1 MATQTDTATA
11 TETTLTLDPP
21 QPLQTVQP
29 EQAAG
34 LVPLEGGAEER
45 SSRRRSTRS
54 SPSWSRSIPTRPNS
68 ARRSTS

>member
-11 TETTLTLDPP
+11 TETTLTLEPP

-34 LVPLEGGAEER
+34 LVPLKEEQK
-45 SSRRRSTRS
+45 SALEEKVDAS